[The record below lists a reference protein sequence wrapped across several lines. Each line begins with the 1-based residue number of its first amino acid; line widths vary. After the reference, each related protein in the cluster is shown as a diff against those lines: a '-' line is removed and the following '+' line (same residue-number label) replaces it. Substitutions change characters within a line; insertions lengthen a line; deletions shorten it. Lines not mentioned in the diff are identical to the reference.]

1 MSAWTE
7 ISAQISSSEG
17 ISFAVETVA
26 PIGGGCINRAHR
38 VEGGGRRF
46 FVKLNSAPAAAMFE
60 AEAAGLQEILATGTL
75 RALRRYVGVKIALRR
90 GWCWSIW
97 R

>member
-17 ISFAVETVA
+17 ISFAVEKIA

-38 VEGGGRRF
+38 VEGSGRRF
-46 FVKLNSAPAAAMFE
+46 FVKLNNASAAAMFE
-60 AEAAGLQEILATGTL
+60 AEAAGLQEILATRHPARPCAGML
-75 RALRRYVGVKIALRR
+75 G
-90 GWCWSIW
+90 
-97 R
+97 

>member
-17 ISFAVETVA
+17 ISFAVETIA

-38 VEGGGRRF
+38 VEGSGQPFLRQTEQC
-46 FVKLNSAPAAAMFE
+46 ATAAMFE
-60 AEAAGLQEILATGTL
+60 AEAAGLQEIQPFRHPTRSLPGML
-75 RALRRYVGVKIALRR
+75 G
-90 GWCWSIW
+90 
-97 R
+97 